1 MHMVPQH
8 EASNRSYLVR
18 LFVSWLLP
26 IELNACHSSAVPWT
40 LHQSFAINLMTLIG
54 SSARQLL

>member
-8 EASNRSYLVR
+8 EASTRSYLVQ

-26 IELNACHSSAVPWT
+26 IELNVCHSSAESWT
-40 LHQSFAINLMTLIG
+40 LQ
-54 SSARQLL
+54 